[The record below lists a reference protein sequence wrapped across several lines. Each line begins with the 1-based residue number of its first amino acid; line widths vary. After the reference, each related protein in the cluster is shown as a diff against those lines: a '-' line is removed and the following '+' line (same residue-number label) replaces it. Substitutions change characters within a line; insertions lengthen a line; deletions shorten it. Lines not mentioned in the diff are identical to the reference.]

1 MINVDREMEYGNI
14 QITETEQLP
23 KPKKKSQ
30 YDELDSPLDPPKEI
44 YIFPADK
51 REGIKFVAN
60 YQLSESAYD
69 VDIDS
74 IEEVEWDEKT
84 NADMVAKDQMGGTTG
99 SEIIVVPNEEFEMI
113 VDSIIRQ
120 IPSGMVIVSIGN
132 LKEADLY
139 NNNLDN
145 KYKHKIQQLTD
156 LKNELLLNKIEQD
169 KLYDIK
175 NTNIRKS

>member
-1 MINVDREMEYGNI
+1 MDREMEYGNI

-30 YDELDSPLDPPKEI
+30 YDESYPHTEEI

-74 IEEVEWDEKT
+74 IEEVAWDEKT
-84 NADMVAKDQMGGTTG
+84 NAGMVAMNQIGGTTG
-99 SEIIVVPNEEFEMI
+99 AKTIVVPNEEFEMI

-120 IPSGMVIVSIGN
+120 IPSNRVVVSIGN